1 MIPTNVGRSKAHV
14 ICCLAFLIPVIWF
27 ALILAQ
33 EYSKPIDW
41 GVYFESVHKAVYRP
55 FDLHWTEHSLACIGG
70 CCVCYALIVLVA
82 LAEPARFRPGI
93 EHGSA
98 RWAKANEINK
108 TFEDKKDK
116 DNNFI
121 ITEHARLG
129 MDVYRHGANLHMLC
143 IGGSGTGKSRNS
155 LIPSVLQ
162 GNCNYFVTDPSG
174 ELLRA
179 TGEFLKRQG
188 YDVRVINLV
197 NMDESDSFNP
207 FPYFR
212 NEEDVLILVDTF
224 IKNTTDTLKGSG
236 SDPFWEKSERFLI
249 TAICFYLREECPPED
264 QNFPNVL
271 KLAGAAQIKEDQEDF
286 VSALD
291 ILFADLGRKTP
302 KSIAV
307 RMYKEYKIA
316 AGKTAKSIL
325 IQVFVRLSIFDIPRV
340 AAITSRDDMRLSDL
354 ATQKVAIFAVI
365 PDTHATFNSLVGMMY
380 STLFTHLSY
389 IADNEYHGMMPRH
402 VRCLMDE
409 FRNVKMP
416 DDFLT
421 ILASVRK
428 RNISISIF
436 VQNITQLQALY
447 KDEWQS
453 VVGNCST
460 YLYLGGGDDDTL
472 KKLSEKLGNETIDK
486 KTYGISRGQT
496 GSSSENR
503 DTMSHP
509 LLAPNEIGKLDKKYC
524 LVWLPGQD
532 PLVDQKYQLKH
543 HKNYKYTSFGR
554 QGKVYVHQPVRDIFD
569 YSTLPITNDYTNIQ
583 DYEIE

>member
-1 MIPTNVGRSKAHV
+1 MIPTNVGRSKATYYM
-14 ICCLAFLIPVIWF
+14 CLALLIPVIWF
-27 ALILAQ
+27 AVILAQ

-41 GVYFESVHKAVYRP
+41 SVYFENVHRAVYHP
-55 FDLHWTEHSLACIGG
+55 FDLYWTDHTLASIGACCIG
-70 CCVCYALIVLVA
+70 YALIVLVW
-82 LAEPARFRPGI
+82 LSEPSRFRSGI

-98 RWAKANEINK
+98 RWAKVSEINK
-108 TFEDKKDK
+108 IFEDKKDK

-121 ITEHARLG
+121 ITDNALLG

-143 IGGSGTGKSRNS
+143 IGGSGQGKSRYV
-155 LIPSVLQ
+155 LIPNVLQ
-162 GNCNYFVTDPSG
+162 SNCNYFITDPSG

-179 TGEFLKRQG
+179 TGEFLKTQG

-224 IKNTTDTLKGSG
+224 IKNTTDALKGTG
-236 SDPFWEKSERFLI
+236 SDPFWEKAERFLI
-249 TAICFYLREECPPED
+249 TSICFYLREECPQED
-264 QNFPNVL
+264 QNFPSVL

-291 ILFADLGRKTP
+291 ILFTDLERRSP
-302 KSIAV
+302 RSVAA
-307 RMYKEYKIA
+307 RMYKEYKIS

-325 IQVFVRLSIFDIPRV
+325 VQVFVRLSIFDIPRV
-340 AAITSRDDMRLSDL
+340 AAITSRDDMRLGEL

-365 PDTHATFNSLVGMMY
+365 PDTHSTFNSLVGMMY
-380 STLFTHLSY
+380 STMFTHLSY
-389 IADNEYHGMMPRH
+389 IADNEYHGMLPRH

-416 DDFLT
+416 DDFLS
-421 ILASVRK
+421 ILSSVRK
-428 RNISISIF
+428 RNISMSIF

-447 KDEWQS
+447 KEEWQS
-453 VVGNCST
+453 LVGNCST
-460 YLYLGGGDDDTL
+460 YMYLGGGDDDTL

-509 LLAPNEIGKLDKKYC
+509 LLAPNEIQKLDKKYC
-524 LVWLPGQD
+524 LVFLPGQD
-532 PLVDQKYQLKH
+532 PLCDQKFRLKR

-554 QGKVYVHQPVRDIFD
+554 QGKVYVHQPIRDVFD
-569 YSTLPITNDYTNIQ
+569 YSTLPITNDYTNIYE
-583 DYEIE
+583 YEIE